1 MHIIKPVLIEKVVH
15 GVRGFGTD
23 AEGRPVLVGTGT
35 QVRNGT
41 QEFIG
46 MALLLKREGFRIG
59 EAEHGHILGPH
70 FPFLAFAGRLD
81 KFARNGD
88 ARARVDA
95 FQFVPCGGTLINNT
109 LDVAKAGTVVEFE
122 ERKPLGVAAGP
133 PIRISDAAD
142 AAPSASATG
151 VRSIEPPQII
161 CYFLIFARMNSIT
174 TGRTETMMMP

>member
-1 MHIIKPVLIEKVVH
+1 
-15 GVRGFGTD
+15 
-23 AEGRPVLVGTGT
+23 
-35 QVRNGT
+35 
-41 QEFIG
+41 

-95 FQFVPCGGTLINNT
+95 FQFVPCGGTLVNNT
-109 LDVAKAGTVVEFE
+109 LDVAETGTVVEFE
-122 ERKPLGVAAGP
+122 ERK